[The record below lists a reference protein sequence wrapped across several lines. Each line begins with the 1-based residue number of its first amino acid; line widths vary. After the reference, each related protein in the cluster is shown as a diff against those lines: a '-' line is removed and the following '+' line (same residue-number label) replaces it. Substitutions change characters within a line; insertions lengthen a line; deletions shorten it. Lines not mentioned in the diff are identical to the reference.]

1 MRAII
6 IEDDKIFVRILQELV
21 AKNSNLELA
30 ETFYTA
36 EDATEFLREEQ
47 VDLIFLDVSLP
58 NMSGMDLLPLIDKKT
73 QVIFVTGDEKY
84 AAEAFNFNVVDYL
97 VKPISPERFTKA
109 IDKAKELFDLKNA
122 NLFNRNRLYLKEN
135 NVYHNVHADDVLFV
149 EALGDYVTVNT
160 KARKYTLLTTMKQIE
175 QKLPEQKFARVHR
188 SFIVNIDRVDT
199 FDGGM
204 MVIDKKLISIGK
216 SYKQSVTS
224 RLNLI

>member
-21 AKNSNLELA
+21 SKNPNLELA

-36 EDATEFLREEQ
+36 EDATAFLKEEL

-58 NMSGMDLLPLIDKKT
+58 NMSGMDILPLIDKKT
-73 QVIFVTGDEKY
+73 QIIFVTGDEKY

-97 VKPISPERFTKA
+97 VKPISSERFTKA
-109 IDKAKELFDLKNA
+109 VDKAKDLYDLRNT

-135 NVYHNVHADDVLFV
+135 NVYYNVHADDVLFV

-160 KARKYTLLTTMKQIE
+160 KNRKYTLLTTMKQIE

-216 SYKQSVTS
+216 SYRQAVTS

>member
-21 AKNSNLELA
+21 SKNPNLELA

-36 EDATEFLREEQ
+36 EDATAFLKEEL

-58 NMSGMDLLPLIDKKT
+58 NMSGMDILPLIDKKT
-73 QVIFVTGDEKY
+73 QIIFVTGDEKY

-97 VKPISPERFTKA
+97 VKPISSERFTKA
-109 IDKAKELFDLKNA
+109 VDKAKDLYDLRNT

-160 KARKYTLLTTMKQIE
+160 KNRKYTLLTTMKQIE

-216 SYKQSVTS
+216 SYRQAVTS

>member
-6 IEDDKIFVRILQELV
+6 IEDDKIFVRILQELI
-21 AKNSNLELA
+21 AKNPNLELT

-36 EDATEFLREEQ
+36 EDATEFLKEEL

-58 NMSGMDLLPLIDKKT
+58 NMSGMDILPLIDKKT
-73 QVIFVTGDEKY
+73 QIVFVTGDEKY
-84 AAEAFNFNVVDYL
+84 AVEAFNFNVVDYL

-109 IDKAKELFDLKNA
+109 VDKAKELYDLRNV

-135 NVYHNVHADDVLFV
+135 NVYHNVHSDDVLFV

-160 KARKYTLLTTMKQIE
+160 KGRKYTLLTTMKQIE

-216 SYKQSVTS
+216 SYKQAVTS

>member
-6 IEDDKIFVRILQELV
+6 IEDDKIFARMLQELV

-36 EDATEFLREEQ
+36 EDATEFLKDEQ
-47 VDLIFLDVSLP
+47 VDIIFLDVSLP
-58 NMSGMDLLPLIDKKT
+58 NMSGMDLLPFIDKKT
-73 QVIFVTGDEKY
+73 QVIFITGDEKY

-97 VKPISPERFTKA
+97 VKPISVERFTKA
-109 IDKAKELFDLKNA
+109 VDKAKELFDLRNA
-122 NLFNRNRLYLKEN
+122 NLFNRNRLYLKES

-160 KARKYTLLTTMKQIE
+160 KNRKYTLLTTMKQIE

-188 SFIVNIDRVDT
+188 SFIVNIDRVET

-204 MVIDKKLISIGK
+204 LVIDKKIISIGK
-216 SYKQSVTS
+216 SYKQSLAS

>member
-21 AKNSNLELA
+21 AKNPNLELA

-160 KARKYTLLTTMKQIE
+160 KVRKYTLLTTMKQIE